1 MIAQFCKVFQ
11 QNSNNPEDA
20 RCSVPI
26 ELRPGDQ
33 TQLVRLHEMR
43 MDRDDANTETVR
55 ATLRRRDDA
64 AVNIIPLA
72 LSRRTL
78 AQYGYGGILDSAVV
92 GFAMIRFDSHVRGIH
107 GSEVHS
113 GRNL

>member
-26 ELRPGDQ
+26 ELRPGNQ
-33 TQLVRLHEMR
+33 TQLMRLHEMR
-43 MDRDDANTETVR
+43 MDRDDANTETIR
-55 ATLRRRDDA
+55 ATLRCRDDT

-78 AQYGYGGILDSAVV
+78 AQHSHGRILDSAVV
-92 GFAMIRFDSHVRGIH
+92 GFAMIRFDSNMRGIH
-107 GSEVHS
+107 GSEMHAS
-113 GRNL
+113 RNL